1 VVFKRIVVGGES
13 LTDAQP
19 QNDRGQWIVSFKF
32 DSSGGRR
39 FCQATTENVQKRLAI
54 VLDNKVISAPV
65 VQSPICGGQGI
76 ITGQFTAES
85 ATELALLLRAGA
97 LPASLTFIEERTVG
111 PELGA
116 DSIEAG
122 ELATAIGSALVVVF
136 MIACYGMFGLVAIVA
151 LIFNLVWVFAAMS
164 LLGASLTLPG
174 IAGIVLTVGMS
185 VDANV
190 LIYERVREEVRLGR
204 TPISALDAGYDRA
217 MSSIVDGNLT
227 TLISGIILFALGS
240 GPIRGFAVTLSLGI
254 IVSMF
259 TAIML
264 TRLIIVWWLRWKR
277 PTTLNI

>member
-1 VVFKRIVVGGES
+1 
-13 LTDAQP
+13 
-19 QNDRGQWIVSFKF
+19 
-32 DSSGGRR
+32 
-39 FCQATTENVQKRLAI
+39 
-54 VLDNKVISAPV
+54 
-65 VQSPICGGQGI
+65 
-76 ITGQFTAES
+76 
-85 ATELALLLRAGA
+85 
-97 LPASLTFIEERTVG
+97 
-111 PELGA
+111 
-116 DSIEAG
+116 
-122 ELATAIGSALVVVF
+122 
-136 MIACYGMFGLVAIVA
+136 
-151 LIFNLVWVFAAMS
+151 MS

-264 TRLIIVWWLRWKR
+264 TRLIFIWWIRWQR
-277 PTTLNI
+277 PTKLNI